1 MKKDDKGRVIEPGD
15 IVTIKTNDKEYTG
28 EVLSADYWG
37 AKSGWYIELVWGEKG
52 YFYYKQEFDGGDIIK
67 IVKKSQ
73 QAENI
78 YVLDLSNRYNHGCTA
93 YVVFQDRRDG
103 TAICI
108 KTKSCN
114 NCWQVGH
121 NDTFVYTSV
130 GDVIATEKLLRHPD
144 LVREQPK
151 GGIN

>member
-67 IVKKSQ
+67 INSQ
-73 QAENI
+73 GPMLNI
-78 YVLDLSNRYNHGCTA
+78 NTPLIRFSSQYILLVFIKLGNPFYTVA
-93 YVVFQDRRDG
+93 VVQFSAPAAR
-103 TAICI
+103 
-108 KTKSCN
+108 
-114 NCWQVGH
+114 
-121 NDTFVYTSV
+121 
-130 GDVIATEKLLRHPD
+130 
-144 LVREQPK
+144 
-151 GGIN
+151 GGQSTQ